1 MRILIPVDGS
11 KHSRTAVDF
20 VAARA
25 ASLGANP
32 KIDIV
37 NVQLPV
43 PVRATRVVG
52 KEVVRSYYTDEAE
65 EALKSARTRMAKAGL
80 EPTTRFVVGNPA
92 EEIAAIAAKTK
103 ANLLVMGSHGRS
115 AFKGLLLGSVTNAVL
130 ARSKTPMLLLRG
142 HKIPDAESLAVG
154 IAVDGS
160 KYGRAAVKYAARHRE
175 LFGSAPSFTLIHVVP
190 DYAGAVMADM
200 AGMALPVYTPQD
212 IDALRKKNFETAM
225 APARKELAKAKID
238 AAEVCLSGSA
248 GDELA
253 AYAKKKKLDILVM
266 GSHGYGA
273 LKTAVMGSVAT
284 RVAARS
290 EVPLLLVR

>member
-20 VAARA
+20 IAARA
-25 ASLGANP
+25 TLMGSDP
-32 KIDIV
+32 QIEVV

-43 PVRATRVVG
+43 PMRATRVVG
-52 KEVVRSYYTDEAE
+52 NEVVRSYYTDEAE
-65 EALKSARTRMAKAGL
+65 EVLKSVRSRLEKVGL
-80 EPTTRFVVGNPA
+80 APKVRFVVGNPA

-103 ANLLVMGSHGRS
+103 ADLLVMGSHGRS

-130 ARSKTPMLLLRG
+130 ARSKTPLLLLRG
-142 HKIPDAESLAVG
+142 HNVPSADSLAVG

-160 KYGRAAVKYAARHRE
+160 KYGRAAVKFVARHRE
-175 LFGSAPSFTLIHVVP
+175 LFGTEPKITLIHVAP

-200 AGMALPVYTPQD
+200 AGMALPAYTQPE
-212 IDALRKKNFETAM
+212 IDAMQKRSFEA
-225 APARKELAKAKID
+225 AVGPARKELLKAKID
-238 AAEVCLSGSA
+238 AREVCLAGNA

-253 AYAKKKKLDILVM
+253 AYAKKRKLDLLVM

-273 LKTAVMGSVAT
+273 FKAAVLGSVAT

-290 EVPLLLVR
+290 DVPLLLVR